1 MHQNL
6 TLLFYP
12 PPYLTYL
19 NMPKLI
25 IPITTDPPPSTLYH
39 LLITT
44 NLPLSPCSLKV
55 DYKLS
60 HYFALLRHFRSHP
73 ISVEIVL
80 IVEPHIGLETL
91 AAQ

>member
-1 MHQNL
+1 MRQNL
-6 TLLFYP
+6 TILVFSS
-12 PPYLTYL
+12 PYLTYL

-25 IPITTDPPPSTLYH
+25 IPISTDPPPSTLYH
-39 LLITT
+39 LLITN
-44 NLPLSPCSLKV
+44 NLPHSPCSLKV
-55 DYKLS
+55 YDKLS

-80 IVEPHIGLETL
+80 IVEPHIGLQAL

>member
-12 PPYLTYL
+12 PYLTYL
-19 NMPKLI
+19 NMSKLI

-55 DYKLS
+55 
-60 HYFALLRHFRSHP
+60 
-73 ISVEIVL
+73 
-80 IVEPHIGLETL
+80 
-91 AAQ
+91 